1 MGKADTDE
9 EVRKFLELIPDHGV
23 SVARAAYLYFKAQE
37 LDKEFIDKISRLLT
51 PGEESELNELYTWD
65 LMKEK

>member
-51 PGEESELNELYTWD
+51 PGEEDELNELYTWD